1 MFSLH
6 RPLAGIFILQE
17 SSFFVKFFAAASG
30 LRLMRQALPR
40 YSILMIAVASWETRP
55 SPSMAR

>member
-30 LRLMRQALPR
+30 FRLMSR
-40 YSILMIAVASWETRP
+40 YSILMIAVASWETWP